1 MADQPKERAQ
11 SEAQFKK
18 AQRATEGAKAMSEYN
33 AERQAERAK
42 TARLKELRLAKEA
55 ADKKK
60 GSDPA
65 PADREQ
71 TVVKRPKWLGD
82 SRATKADK
90 QKKARQHTD
99 QRMKHQDA
107 QRSGDSKVTRD
118 NPGARMVLSPDDPL
132 AKARKNTARVKK

>member
-1 MADQPKERAQ
+1 MANHSKLRTQTQA
-11 SEAQFKK
+11 KK
-18 AQRATEGAKAMSEYN
+18 AQRTTEGAKAMSEYN

-42 TARLKELRLAKEA
+42 TARLRELRLAKEA

-65 PADREQ
+65 PADR
-71 TVVKRPKWLGD
+71 KLGD

-90 QKKARQHTD
+90 QKKVRQHTD

-118 NPGARMVLSPDDPL
+118 ARMVLSPDDPM
-132 AKARKNTARVKK
+132 AKARKNTARAKK